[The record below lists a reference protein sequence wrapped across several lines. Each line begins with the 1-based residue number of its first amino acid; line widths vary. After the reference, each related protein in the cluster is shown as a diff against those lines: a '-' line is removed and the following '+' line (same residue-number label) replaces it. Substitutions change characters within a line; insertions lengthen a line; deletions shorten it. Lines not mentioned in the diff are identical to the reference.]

1 MVISRD
7 KLPGSLK
14 DKVKSKV
21 KERVSSAKA
30 KASEKVEEAKA
41 KVKDCVDDIKEQART
56 VAPTPDY
63 ARRPPEDP
71 MKNRPKKEDAVEAKD
86 YSKSE

>member
-7 KLPGSLK
+7 LLPGGSR
-14 DKVKSKV
+14 KVKAKRKV
-21 KERVSSAKA
+21 KKA
-30 KASEKVEEAKA
+30 KSADCVVEE
-41 KVKDCVDDIKEQART
+41 QPRT

>member
-7 KLPGSLK
+7 LLPGGSR
-14 DKVKSKV
+14 KVKAKRKV
-21 KERVSSAKA
+21 QKA
-30 KASEKVEEAKA
+30 KSV
-41 KVKDCVDDIKEQART
+41 DCAVDSAPRT
-56 VAPTPDY
+56 
-63 ARRPPEDP
+63 PPEDP